1 MALFEHENECVFSY
15 TICVVYVVIALTI
28 NIRIAAYFTCKY
40 MNRNRKLLLRKV
52 WTIKKEFIELTNG
65 KYQRNKH

>member
-40 MNRNRKLLLRKV
+40 MNRNRKFTTKESLNYQKIV
-52 WTIKKEFIELTNG
+52 YWTYIWEVSKK
-65 KYQRNKH
+65 